1 MNTKYTFII
10 VLLLT
15 ITGCVGLLS
24 QNDNFITTDLSINS
38 KQSKNLIDRF
48 NTLRAMDNLESIK
61 HDTILDNI
69 CKILLTD
76 NRNNCNLV
84 LKEYFPQSY
93 RKSAGVYDED
103 SVRLLL
109 YNSGIIDYQYEIQE
123 VSNKDTA
130 NVFSSFFLADKW
142 NHIRAGYYKTEDKH
156 ILFKTK
162 RYLKYDHGTAKTWCD
177 PIEIPMGVP
186 LDLPLTSKCYTDSI
200 VCHFKI
206 LIPDQYYYQFYK
218 KIPLSSEKEENI
230 KKKEVQMIRGVSK
243 FGEYDFTTI
252 SMGTETE
259 MFLVILN
266 KNNER
271 VAVTK

>member
-1 MNTKYTFII
+1 MNTKYTFI
-10 VLLLT
+10 VLLLI

-24 QNDNFITTDLSINS
+24 QNDNFNPTDLSIDS

-48 NTLRAMDNLESIK
+48 NTLRSLENLPIIK
-61 HDTILDNI
+61 HDTVLDNI
-69 CKILLTD
+69 SRILLTD
-76 NRNNCNLV
+76 NRNNCHL
-84 LKEYFPQSY
+84 LQQEYFPQSY

-123 VSNKDTA
+123 IPDKDTA
-130 NVFSSFFLADKW
+130 DVFNSFFLADKS
-142 NHIRAGYYKTEDKH
+142 NHIRMGYYKSANRH
-156 ILFKTK
+156 ILLKTK
-162 RYLKYDHGTAKTWCD
+162 SYLKFDHATMKSWSD
-177 PIEIPMGVP
+177 PILIPTGVP
-186 LDLPLTSKCYTDSI
+186 LDSPLTSKCYTDSI

-206 LIPDQYYYQFYK
+206 LIPDQYYYQFYE
-218 KIPLSSEKEENI
+218 KIPLSSEKGGNI
-230 KKKEVQMIRGVSK
+230 KKKEVQMTRGVSM
-243 FGEYDFTTI
+243 FGEYDFTTT

-271 VAVTK
+271 IAVTK